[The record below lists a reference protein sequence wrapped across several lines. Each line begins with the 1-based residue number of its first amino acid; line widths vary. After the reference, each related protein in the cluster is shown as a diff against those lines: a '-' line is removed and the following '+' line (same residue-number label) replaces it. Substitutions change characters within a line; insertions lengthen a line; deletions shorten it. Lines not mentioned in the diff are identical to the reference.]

1 MTACSILSTVSALL
15 LATSTTNAAVA
26 AFSSNDFSAALLA
39 PSPSQ
44 RRQLSSSP
52 VVNNGAC
59 YRREYYFHG
68 EYNYF
73 VVTLLLHRVCSWL
86 LTAALLHVVFLIC
99 SVYMLFCSRDISCF
113 SYLLS
118 MAWSTALYNICCTNN
133 CNKAQQQGMQPTTS
147 STRLFYKDGGQTTD
161 EGEFFIRSK
170 RTKLSNKNHRL
181 NNNTASSPSQSSTNA
196 ESSTAAIKK
205 RKKKKRSYNLHKK
218 KATAAAAGVSITSE
232 ELCSHVQSVFSD
244 LKEYENSSS
253 NCDTEEGLD
262 SYQKEVGRGTMKE
275 EQQHDKGVMKQNSI
289 MLDRHPALVLN
300 ADYQPLRML
309 PLSIWSWQDTVKAV
323 LSGKAVV
330 VDIYPDLYVRAV
342 SLDIP
347 VPSVIALREYAPT
360 GKAVSFCYCCY
371 FDTCVFKILRLS
383 LCISLHYYILHHI

>member
-1 MTACSILSTVSALL
+1 
-15 LATSTTNAAVA
+15 
-26 AFSSNDFSAALLA
+26 
-39 PSPSQ
+39 
-44 RRQLSSSP
+44 
-52 VVNNGAC
+52 
-59 YRREYYFHG
+59 
-68 EYNYF
+68 
-73 VVTLLLHRVCSWL
+73 
-86 LTAALLHVVFLIC
+86 
-99 SVYMLFCSRDISCF
+99 
-113 SYLLS
+113 
-118 MAWSTALYNICCTNN
+118 
-133 CNKAQQQGMQPTTS
+133 MQPTTSS

-161 EGEFFIRSK
+161 EGEIFIRSK

-181 NNNTASSPSQSSTNA
+181 NNNAASSPSQSSTNA
-196 ESSTAAIKK
+196 EAETETTTIKK

-244 LKEYENSSS
+244 LKEYENSS
-253 NCDTEEGLD
+253 NKFDTEEGLD
-262 SYQKEVGRGTMKE
+262 SYQKEVGRRGTMKE
-275 EQQHDKGVMKQNSI
+275 QQQHDKGVMKQNSI

-309 PLSIWSWQDTVKAV
+309 PLSVWSWQDTVKAV

-360 GKAVSFCYCCY
+360 GKAVSYDIVAVEVY
-371 FDTCVFKILRLS
+371 LVHVVFKILHLS
-383 LCISLHYYILHHI
+383 LGISLYYYILDHT

>member
-1 MTACSILSTVSALL
+1 
-15 LATSTTNAAVA
+15 
-26 AFSSNDFSAALLA
+26 
-39 PSPSQ
+39 
-44 RRQLSSSP
+44 
-52 VVNNGAC
+52 
-59 YRREYYFHG
+59 
-68 EYNYF
+68 
-73 VVTLLLHRVCSWL
+73 
-86 LTAALLHVVFLIC
+86 
-99 SVYMLFCSRDISCF
+99 
-113 SYLLS
+113 
-118 MAWSTALYNICCTNN
+118 
-133 CNKAQQQGMQPTTS
+133 MQPTTSS

-161 EGEFFIRSK
+161 EGEIFIRSK

-181 NNNTASSPSQSSTNA
+181 NNTTVSSSSSSSSQSSTNA
-196 ESSTAAIKK
+196 EAETETTTIKK

-218 KATAAAAGVSITSE
+218 KATAAGVSITSE

-253 NCDTEEGLD
+253 NCDTEEELD
-262 SYQKEVGRGTMKE
+262 SYQKEVVGRRGTMKE
-275 EQQHDKGVMKQNSI
+275 QQQHDKGVMKQNSI

-309 PLSIWSWQDTVKAV
+309 PLSVWSWQDTVKAV

-360 GKAVSFCYCCY
+360 GKAVSY
-371 FDTCVFKILRLS
+371 DIVAILIHVFSRFLHTLTLS
-383 LCISLHYYILHHI
+383 TYTLYYYIII

>member
-1 MTACSILSTVSALL
+1 
-15 LATSTTNAAVA
+15 
-26 AFSSNDFSAALLA
+26 
-39 PSPSQ
+39 
-44 RRQLSSSP
+44 
-52 VVNNGAC
+52 
-59 YRREYYFHG
+59 
-68 EYNYF
+68 
-73 VVTLLLHRVCSWL
+73 
-86 LTAALLHVVFLIC
+86 
-99 SVYMLFCSRDISCF
+99 
-113 SYLLS
+113 
-118 MAWSTALYNICCTNN
+118 
-133 CNKAQQQGMQPTTS
+133 MQPTTSS

-161 EGEFFIRSK
+161 EGEIFIRSK

-181 NNNTASSPSQSSTNA
+181 NNNAASLSQSSTNA
-196 ESSTAAIKK
+196 EAEAEIAAIKK

-218 KATAAAAGVSITSE
+218 KATAAAAAAGVSITSE

-253 NCDTEEGLD
+253 NCDTEEELD
-262 SYQKEVGRGTMKE
+262 SYQKEVGRRGTMKE
-275 EQQHDKGVMKQNSI
+275 QQQHDKGVMKQNSI

-309 PLSIWSWQDTVKAV
+309 PLSVWSWQDTVKAV

-360 GKAVSFCYCCY
+360 GKAVSYDIVAVEVY
-371 FDTCVFKILRLS
+371 LVHVVFKNLHLS
-383 LCISLHYYILHHI
+383 LVSLSIIITFDRNQHSQDATSSYAMDTVVNTVPTYSAPPTCH

>member
-1 MTACSILSTVSALL
+1 MLSI
-15 LATSTTNAAVA
+15 
-26 AFSSNDFSAALLA
+26 
-39 PSPSQ
+39 
-44 RRQLSSSP
+44 
-52 VVNNGAC
+52 
-59 YRREYYFHG
+59 
-68 EYNYF
+68 
-73 VVTLLLHRVCSWL
+73 
-86 LTAALLHVVFLIC
+86 
-99 SVYMLFCSRDISCF
+99 
-113 SYLLS
+113 
-118 MAWSTALYNICCTNN
+118 AWSTALYNICCTDNI
-133 CNKAQQQGMQPTTS
+133 NKAQQQGMQPTTSS

-161 EGEFFIRSK
+161 EGEIFIRSK

-181 NNNTASSPSQSSTNA
+181 NNTTVSQSSQSSTDA
-196 ESSTAAIKK
+196 ETTTTIKK

-218 KATAAAAGVSITSE
+218 KATATTAGVSITSE

-253 NCDTEEGLD
+253 NCDTEEELD
-262 SYQKEVGRGTMKE
+262 SYQVDRSGTMKE
-275 EQQHDKGVMKQNSI
+275 EQQHHQHDKGVMKQNSI

-309 PLSIWSWQDTVKAV
+309 PLSVWSWQDTVKAV

-360 GKAVSFCYCCY
+360 GKAVSSCCW
-371 FDTCVFKILRLS
+371 
-383 LCISLHYYILHHI
+383 

>member
-1 MTACSILSTVSALL
+1 
-15 LATSTTNAAVA
+15 
-26 AFSSNDFSAALLA
+26 
-39 PSPSQ
+39 
-44 RRQLSSSP
+44 
-52 VVNNGAC
+52 
-59 YRREYYFHG
+59 
-68 EYNYF
+68 
-73 VVTLLLHRVCSWL
+73 
-86 LTAALLHVVFLIC
+86 
-99 SVYMLFCSRDISCF
+99 
-113 SYLLS
+113 
-118 MAWSTALYNICCTNN
+118 
-133 CNKAQQQGMQPTTS
+133 MQPTPLS

-161 EGEFFIRSK
+161 EGEIFIRSK
-170 RTKLSNKNHRL
+170 RTKLSKKNHRL
-181 NNNTASSPSQSSTNA
+181 NSTTVSQSSSQLSTNA
-196 ESSTAAIKK
+196 EAETETAAIKK

-253 NCDTEEGLD
+253 DCDTEEELD
-262 SYQKEVGRGTMKE
+262 SYQKEVGRRGTMKE
-275 EQQHDKGVMKQNSI
+275 QQQHDKGVMKQNSI

-309 PLSIWSWQDTVKAV
+309 PLSVWSWQDTVKAV

-360 GKAVSFCYCCY
+360 GKAVSYDIVAIEVY
-371 FDTCVFKILRLS
+371 LVHVFSRFFISHLVS
-383 LCISLHYYILHHI
+383 LYTITYYITI

>member
-1 MTACSILSTVSALL
+1 M
-15 LATSTTNAAVA
+15 
-26 AFSSNDFSAALLA
+26 
-39 PSPSQ
+39 
-44 RRQLSSSP
+44 
-52 VVNNGAC
+52 
-59 YRREYYFHG
+59 
-68 EYNYF
+68 
-73 VVTLLLHRVCSWL
+73 
-86 LTAALLHVVFLIC
+86 
-99 SVYMLFCSRDISCF
+99 
-113 SYLLS
+113 
-118 MAWSTALYNICCTNN
+118 YNICCTDNL
-133 CNKAQQQGMQPTTS
+133 NKAQQHAMQPTTSS

-161 EGEFFIRSK
+161 EGEIFIRSK

-181 NNNTASSPSQSSTNA
+181 NNTTVSSSSSSSSQSSTNA
-196 ESSTAAIKK
+196 EAETETTTIKK

-218 KATAAAAGVSITSE
+218 KATAAGVSITSE

-253 NCDTEEGLD
+253 NCDTEEELD
-262 SYQKEVGRGTMKE
+262 SYQKEVVGRRGTMKE
-275 EQQHDKGVMKQNSI
+275 QQQHDKGVMKQNSI

-309 PLSIWSWQDTVKAV
+309 PLSVWSWQDTVKAV

-360 GKAVSFCYCCY
+360 GKAVSY
-371 FDTCVFKILRLS
+371 DIVAILIHVFSRFLHTLTLS
-383 LCISLHYYILHHI
+383 TYTLYYYIII